1 MGCPRQHHHGSRSVN
16 TDMPYV
22 GKTPSKGAYTIID
35 DLSGSFDGS
44 TTAFTLQTNGT
55 NVTPGTEAAMIIS
68 ISGVVQYPVT
78 AYTVSG
84 STITFTSAPAAD
96 DTFSGVLLGDVN
108 DVGAPS
114 DGTVTASHLHTS
126 FYTQNST
133 TLTNVTVAA
142 NKNAVLGGPVEISG
156 TLTVESGST
165 VIIL

>member
-1 MGCPRQHHHGSRSVN
+1 
-16 TDMPYV
+16 MPYV

-35 DLSGSFDGS
+35 DLSASFDGS

-55 NVTPGTEAAMIIS
+55 NVTPGTEAALIIS

>member
-1 MGCPRQHHHGSRSVN
+1 
-16 TDMPYV
+16 MPYIGRQV
-22 GKTPSKGAYTIID
+22 SQGSYTVLD
-35 DLSGSFDGS
+35 DLSASFDGS
-44 TTAFTLQTNGT
+44 TTQFTLQTNGS
-55 NVTPGTEAAMIIS
+55 NVTPGTEAALIIS

-84 STITFTSAPAAD
+84 STITFTSAPASD
-96 DTFSGVLLGDVN
+96 DSFSGVMLGDVN
-108 DVGAPS
+108 AVGKPT
-114 DGTVTASHLHTS
+114 DGTVTASSLSTS

-133 TLTNVTVAA
+133 TLTDVTVSA